1 MIRLDAEQRAAAT
14 IGQGPVRVVAGA
26 GTGKTA
32 VIAERF
38 RRLVI
43 GGASPSSILVMT
55 FTDRAAAEM
64 RERIEDLVGESA
76 PAVGTFHALALSW
89 LRADGR
95 SIGVPAA
102 FRIITG
108 ADRWILARELMWEL
122 GDIALTGDERP
133 DDLVAPALQML
144 ERLKQELVPFERLHT
159 WAEKGEDH
167 EKAELMQACVR
178 LFRAYEQAC
187 RKDRLLD
194 FEDLL
199 TLTVKMLSERP
210 ALLDTYRTRYPHVLV
225 DEYQDLNLAQE
236 RLVELIAGAAQPF
249 VVGDDDQSIYRF
261 RGASRASLERFVRA
275 FPEAQTQRRAPAQ
288 AAALEP
294 VRRKSGAVVMSGWS
308 DRGRG
313 DRFGSVTTHR
323 VRVGSRRDCGPVPD
337 ERHRAAHRG
346 SVVGARIA
354 ARCERRPRL
363 LRPPRDKG
371 RDRALASLA
380 RPERRSGPG
389 ARPHPSAPAPRCGS
403 GPVEAARPQGVA
415 STGGSDELG
424 TGVGFR
430 RAAGKATYSIRRP

>member
-1 MIRLDAEQRAAAT
+1 VIRLDAEQRAAAT

-122 GDIALTGDERP
+122 GDIPLTGDERP

-236 RLVELIAGAAQPF
+236 RLVELIAGAPSRSSSAMTT
-249 VVGDDDQSIYRF
+249 
-261 RGASRASLERFVRA
+261 RASIA
-275 FPEAQTQRRAPAQ
+275 FA
-288 AAALEP
+288 
-294 VRRKSGAVVMSGWS
+294 
-308 DRGRG
+308 
-313 DRFGSVTTHR
+313 
-323 VRVGSRRDCGPVPD
+323 
-337 ERHRAAHRG
+337 
-346 SVVGARIA
+346 
-354 ARCERRPRL
+354 
-363 LRPPRDKG
+363 
-371 RDRALASLA
+371 
-380 RPERRSGPG
+380 
-389 ARPHPSAPAPRCGS
+389 APRARAWSVSCGLS
-403 GPVEAARPQGVA
+403 RK
-415 STGGSDELG
+415 
-424 TGVGFR
+424 R
-430 RAAGKATYSIRRP
+430 KR